1 MDIGVQDRRYQHYQP
16 EEASEMKKYLRIAVS
31 ALASVVLVG
40 VLCALP
46 SSAQDNKT
54 ANAQAMAP
62 TRSVSGKIASVAK
75 TSFTLILA
83 SEKMAAQ
90 PETQSGAKSMTFQVD
105 NNTTIDGKLQV
116 GASAD
121 VTYREEAGN
130 NIAISVRV
138 TP

>member
-1 MDIGVQDRRYQHYQP
+1 
-16 EEASEMKKYLRIAVS
+16 MKKYLRIVVS

-40 VLCALP
+40 VLCVLP
-46 SSAQDNKT
+46 SSAQNNKT

-62 TRSVSGKIASVAK
+62 PRSVSGKIASVAK